1 MGIPADK
8 KTVLIT
14 GCTPGGIGHALAREF
29 HAKDSFNT
37 GLHVI
42 ATARRPEVL
51 KDLGEQ
57 GMTTVA
63 LDVTSS
69 ENIAACK
76 QRVNELTGGRL
87 DFLVNNAGLTHTVPA
102 TDINMDEVRQT
113 FETNVFGVMAMVQA
127 FVPLLIPTRGL
138 IIMISSLSSV
148 SPYVFGSVY
157 TATKGAL
164 NSYSRTLRQ
173 ELRPFGVRVMVSMTG
188 TVKSEIAKLNRE
200 LPPNSLYTRVKDLY
214 AKRLKFS
221 QNNATV
227 STEDFAQ
234 QLVAEALKG
243 EGWFGGWFGGARN
256 WFWAGGM
263 AWSIWL
269 SRLLFGE
276 LLLDEIAYRKFE
288 LPKLEAI
295 VRKEGVKRLD

>member
-1 MGIPADK
+1 MGIPANK

-29 HAKDSFNT
+29 HAKTTSSS

-51 KDLGEQ
+51 QDLGDQ
-57 GMTTVA
+57 GMTTIA
-63 LDVTSS
+63 LDVTKTQS
-69 ENIAACK
+69 IAECK
-76 QRVNELTGGRL
+76 QKVTELTGGRL

-127 FVPLLIPTRGL
+127 FVPLMIPSRGL

-188 TVKSEIAKLNRE
+188 TVKSDIAKLNRE

-227 STEDFAQ
+227 TTEDFAS

-243 EGWFGGWFGGARN
+243 EGWLGGWLGGARN

-263 AWSIWL
+263 AGSVWL
-269 SRLLFGE
+269 ARLLFGE
-276 LLLDEIAYRKFE
+276 WLLDELAYKKFE

-295 VRKEGVKRLD
+295 VRKEGVKRVE

>member
-1 MGIPADK
+1 MGVPANK

-14 GCTPGGIGHALAREF
+14 GCTPGGIGHALAHEF
-29 HAKDSFNT
+29 HSK
-37 GLHVI
+37 GIHVI
-42 ATARRPEVL
+42 ATARRQEVM
-51 KDLGEQ
+51 KDLSDL
-57 GMTTVA
+57 GMTTLP
-63 LDVTSS
+63 LDVTKAES
-69 ENIAACK
+69 IAECK
-76 QRVNELTGGRL
+76 ARVTELTSGRL

-102 TDINMDEVRQT
+102 TDIDMEEVRQT

-127 FVPLLIPTRGL
+127 FVPLMIPTRGL
-138 IIMISSLSSV
+138 IVMISSLSSI

-188 TVKSEIAKLNRE
+188 TVKSEIAKLKRE
-200 LPPNSLYTRVKDLY
+200 LPPNSLYARVKDLY
-214 AKRLKFS
+214 AKRLLFS

-227 STEDFAQ
+227 TAEEFAQ

-263 AWSIWL
+263 AGSVWL
-269 SRLLFGE
+269 ARLLFGE
-276 LLLDEIAYRKFE
+276 RLLDELAYRKFE

-295 VRKEGVKRLD
+295 VRKEGVKRVE

>member
-1 MGIPADK
+1 MGIPANV

-29 HAKDSFNT
+29 HAK

-51 KDLGEQ
+51 GDLSELGL
-57 GMTTVA
+57 TTLA
-63 LDVTSS
+63 LDVTKAES
-69 ENIAACK
+69 IAACK
-76 QRVNELTGGRL
+76 QKVNELTGGRL
-87 DFLVNNAGLTHTVPA
+87 DFLINNAGLTHTIPA
-102 TDINMDEVRQT
+102 TDIDLDEARQT

-127 FVPLLIPTRGL
+127 FVPLLIQTRGL
-138 IIMISSLSSV
+138 IIMISSVSSV

-188 TVKSEIAKLNRE
+188 TVKSQIAKLNRE
-200 LPPNSLYTRVKDLY
+200 LPPNSIYARIKDLY
-214 AKRLKFS
+214 AKRLTFS

-227 STEDFAQ
+227 SAEEFAQ
-234 QLVAEALKG
+234 KLVAEALKG
-243 EGWFGGWFGGARN
+243 EGWLGGWLGGARN

-263 AWSIWL
+263 ARSIWL
-269 SRLLFGE
+269 ARLLFGE
-276 LLLDEIAYRKFE
+276 WLLDEIAYRKFE

-295 VRKEGVKRLD
+295 VRNEGVKKAN